1 MGKILTVKGMVY
13 HLKLNNFKEA
23 EICYK
28 NGLTYKKKTSDQI
41 GQAITNGLLGKLYFK
56 QGTDIKKDQD
66 DTMTSG
72 AKIYLDQAIIHF

>member
-1 MGKILTVKGMVY
+1 MVY

-23 EICYK
+23 EECYK
-28 NGLTYKKKTSDQI
+28 KGLLFKKKICDQI
-41 GQAITNGLLGKLYFK
+41 GQSITNGLLGKLYFK